1 VCRSRACCHHAAQ
14 VVWLGSLRM
23 ETNDSSLHAQAKYTE
38 ALDAA
43 PPAAPQRA
51 VYFANRA
58 AAALKL
64 QQVVDG
70 TTIHEYAPCCGP
82 STIL

>member
-1 VCRSRACCHHAAQ
+1 
-14 VVWLGSLRM
+14 M
-23 ETNDSSLHAQAKYTE
+23 QAKYSE

-64 QQVVDG
+64 QQVSG
-70 TTIHEYAPCCGP
+70 EPCISALTP
-82 STIL
+82 KPATYHN